1 MMSTQPPVRSAD
13 DPVEA
18 RLRAALA
25 GKATHDIPA
34 SRPRPP
40 IEWPDAAR
48 TGRRRPSWLLPLAA
62 AASIAAVV
70 AGVVIAQSAG
80 RHTAP
85 SPGGTATPPVTT
97 ATATGSTTSST
108 TAPTSAA
115 TVTGVERTPVVQLP
129 GVELSLPQGW
139 TVKKYPASAGSS
151 PIGTVVCLGPGAQ
164 CPVELA
170 ALDPSA
176 NPVDI
181 ELEGG
186 YLSNPQ
192 YCDPAVDGSTQTLT
206 AYGSLPFGGR
216 SAEYRAWTHAC
227 ADGSIHHVA
236 QYAVPTPDGYIL
248 RSEHADAAITAA
260 MESIIADSVLPAAKA
275 GGIRLY
281 DQGIVRSMVASGD
294 GFDVTIVRTYG
305 LATAEWKQVDD
316 TTHTYHFASSILG
329 GATSMTTVDGS
340 NIQIFS
346 DGSSVTQIS
355 WPRG

>member
-1 MMSTQPPVRSAD
+1 MSTQPPVRSAD

-25 GKATHDIPA
+25 GKATHDIPS

-40 IEWPDAAR
+40 IEWPDAAQ

-85 SPGGTATPPVTT
+85 TSA
-97 ATATGSTTSST
+97 ATATG
-108 TAPTSAA
+108 A
-115 TVTGVERTPVVQLP
+115 GRTPVVQLP

-139 TVKKYPASAGSS
+139 TVKEYPASAGSS
-151 PIGTVVCLGPGAQ
+151 PIGTVVCVGPGAQ

-170 ALDPSA
+170 ALDPTA

-192 YCDPAVDGSTQTLT
+192 YCDPSVDGNTRTLT
-206 AYGSLPFGGR
+206 AYSTVAIGGR

-227 ADGSIHHVA
+227 ADGTVHHVA
-236 QYAVPTPDGYIL
+236 QYVVPTPGGYIL
-248 RSEHADAAITAA
+248 WSEHADAAITAA
-260 MESIIADSVLPAAKA
+260 MKSIIAESVLPAAKA

-281 DQGIVRSMVASGD
+281 DQGIVQSMVASGD

-305 LATAEWKQVDD
+305 FAAAEWKQVDD